1 MLNLL
6 DSGVNSCQEQTWN
19 ACIYDFHKKKNTF
32 TRCTISFTQEARA
45 DIGKR
50 YRKIQRRKTPTMK
63 YFKRGKTRD

>member
-1 MLNLL
+1 MLAFMT
-6 DSGVNSCQEQTWN
+6 STR
-19 ACIYDFHKKKNTF
+19 KKNTF